1 MILDSIQTMAEIIEI
16 KPAAAYSR
24 GTFEYRQIRARNYL
38 AEHNYDRIRMRKAMM
53 DCRRAVRKLDLE
65 SLMNAQWTNL
75 IGENTSEDAR
85 MSLDYIDGCIKKQ
98 IGEDMAS
105 GSSSPAIIKMDNH
118 INTRILAPDYLSV
131 DWDDIYT
138 E

>member
-1 MILDSIQTMAEIIEI
+1 MVEIIQF
-16 KPAAAYSR
+16 KPAASYSR
-24 GTFEYRQIRARNYL
+24 GTFEYRQERARNYL
-38 AEHNYDRIRMRKAMM
+38 AEHNYGRIRMRKATK

-75 IGENTSEDAR
+75 IGENTSEDVR
-85 MSLDYIDGCIKKQ
+85 MSLDYIDEYIKEQ
-98 IGEDMAS
+98 IGEDMTS
-105 GSSSPAIIKMDNH
+105 GSPIPAIMKIDNH
-118 INTRILAPDYLSV
+118 INSRRLAPDYLSM